1 MMVSDLQVKGKLT
14 FLLGTY
20 NILDCGIRTG
30 KTYWAINNLKQF
42 SRDGMLNRI
51 LFLVDT
57 NALKDSILAEY
68 SDVCCNADDWW
79 QFRSSWGEQENKIGI
94 MCYQA
99 FGTKVMKDDVPF
111 LSEIDCICWDE
122 CDSIFDFAAQAFAK
136 ARKTDFA
143 RKDLTNAEV
152 LAGIQHFSTKQE
164 YMPLVLLSRWEQIV
178 NEGRIMCIGLSAT
191 PERTRTYY
199 LSLISNAN
207 IGKIQNFYRQAGDI
221 FFHDLRDHIRKLTP
235 IPGCGYWC
243 YSPWIAE
250 NQKIVELA
258 NSLGFHA
265 IELHSSN
272 NSNCP
277 MTEEQKRVSDIIL
290 TTGMVP
296 IEYDFILVNKA
307 YERGYNIRDQR
318 FNQLI
323 INSINKEEREQVARM
338 THPYFRAL
346 KTYIPEIPKEY
357 LNCWLAVEKCREL
370 AEKMAVP
377 ENNYGKPITWNKL
390 KDLLPMA
397 GYSVQGKKKRIAGR
411 LQQCYFISGDW
422 KDVEVENM
430 DFLTLVETKMK
441 NTGVAS

>member
-1 MMVSDLQVKGKLT
+1 MEEKFEIEVLPSPPAQET
-14 FLLGTY
+14 AYF
-20 NILDCGIRTG
+20 
-30 KTYWAINNLKQF
+30 
-42 SRDGMLNRI
+42 
-51 LFLVDT
+51 T
-57 NALKDSILAEY
+57 N
-68 SDVCCNADDWW
+68 
-79 QFRSSWGEQENKIGI
+79 
-94 MCYQA
+94 
-99 FGTKVMKDDVPF
+99 
-111 LSEIDCICWDE
+111 
-122 CDSIFDFAAQAFAK
+122 IFDYIKNNFSSK
-136 ARKTDFA
+136 KNT
-143 RKDLTNAEV
+143 
-152 LAGIQHFSTKQE
+152 GI
-164 YMPLVLLSRWEQIV
+164 
-178 NEGRIMCIGLSAT
+178 
-191 PERTRTYY
+191 
-199 LSLISNAN
+199 
-207 IGKIQNFYRQAGDI
+207 
-221 FFHDLRDHIRKLTP
+221 
-235 IPGCGYWC
+235 WC

-346 KTYIPEIPKEY
+346 KTYIPEIPNEY

-411 LQQCYFISGDW
+411 LQQCYFISGIW
-422 KDVEVENM
+422 KDVEAENV
-430 DFLTLVETKMK
+430 DFLTLVETKM